1 MWCCGAKQPGSW
13 GRVWARVQVR
23 FRVVSVGAGYS
34 RLGLGLWFGLR
45 FVVPG
50 AAAYSRPR
58 FRVRVRFGDRVRDGV
73 GVEPMGWVWM
83 AGGRSGGG
91 AHVGALAVVALDVA
105 SLVPLE
111 QPGDKVAA
119 GGSAR

>member
-1 MWCCGAKQPGSW
+1 
-13 GRVWARVQVR
+13 
-23 FRVVSVGAGYS
+23 
-34 RLGLGLWFGLR
+34 
-45 FVVPG
+45 
-50 AAAYSRPR
+50 
-58 FRVRVRFGDRVRDGV
+58 
-73 GVEPMGWVWM
+73 M